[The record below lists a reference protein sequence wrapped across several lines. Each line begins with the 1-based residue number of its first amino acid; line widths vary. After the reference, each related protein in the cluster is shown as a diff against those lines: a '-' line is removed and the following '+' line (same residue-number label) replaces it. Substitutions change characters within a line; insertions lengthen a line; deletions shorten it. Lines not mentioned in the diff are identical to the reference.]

1 MKRLVELVEA
11 SPQARERARVILR
24 TLAKACS
31 VQAGCARLGVGRT
44 RFQDLRQRMLEAAV
58 TALEDRPAGRPRAKV
73 AQTCRQ
79 MSMLR
84 RRLATLELDLRR
96 TQTELDIARTGAG
109 AAVTARLAAKGGR
122 R

>member
-1 MKRLVELVEA
+1 
-11 SPQARERARVILR
+11 
-24 TLAKACS
+24 
-31 VQAGCARLGVGRT
+31 
-44 RFQDLRQRMLEAAV
+44 
-58 TALEDRPAGRPRAKV
+58 
-73 AQTCRQ
+73 